1 MIHLLFISTD
11 HSTVAKQCQKC
22 ADNERNNT
30 DNGCH
35 LVVRVII
42 CQSKQPCNKKVCL
55 LCLGIGKCHI
65 SRSRTACKQIDN
77 IKVIDK
83 EDNYLYFNYD
93 SFTKEVTYQDEL
105 KQKEYD
111 FKIGL

>member
-1 MIHLLFISTD
+1 MRLL
-11 HSTVAKQCQKC
+11 
-22 ADNERNNT
+22 
-30 DNGCH
+30 
-35 LVVRVII
+35 
-42 CQSKQPCNKKVCL
+42 NKKDILKNRVDT
-55 LCLGIGKCHI
+55 ISQYHI
-65 SRSRTACKQIDN
+65 LDYLKKNLNVDEFKIYLVNRDN